1 MVSPDDVQ
9 SVLFDLRDQA
19 GFDHLS
25 RLTAQEYQDRYE
37 SVYRVTKYDE
47 RTHEVDI
54 VVPTPR
60 DDPRHESV
68 APVYST
74 ADWHEREAYDLVGVD
89 VRCPGRASE
98 TMPVVPPLLST
109 TGLPRSSAELERL
122 SPSIRC
128 RHCPP
133 STGGPVQTGESS
145 ASRTVLESGSNSTTP
160 CSSSIGNC
168 PW

>member
-9 SVLFDLRDQA
+9 SVLFDLRDRA

-60 DDPRHESV
+60 DDPRHESA

-89 VRCPGRASE
+89 VRCPGSGLGDDAGRLAVAVDDRSPSVVGRTGASFA
-98 TMPVVPPLLST
+98 VDS
-109 TGLPRSSAELERL
+109 L
-122 SPSIRC
+122 SPL
-128 RHCPP
+128 P
-133 STGGPVQTGESS
+133 SVDGG
-145 ASRTVLESGSNSTTP
+145 SRSDR
-160 CSSSIGNC
+160 
-168 PW
+168 